1 MSLIYNI
8 LFGLMTAINE
18 ILDMLKPRRN
28 YAASVT
34 TPPTTPQP
42 PVSLELVQAREKA
55 EYWRKSYSECKK
67 ELEDAQQEA
76 KELSDREGKALEKV
90 ASVRQAYD
98 KLKESYTV
106 AVGRGKRYEEQL
118 QEAKAE
124 IAQLRKRTEGCVA
137 TRRALETL
145 RQEAE
150 EMRRELQHVRAAHQD
165 TKSLLDVR
173 TAKLRDAQAYMFKD
187 DVISHSD
194 VQRMVEGLNAQ
205 SFQLAALV
213 TDSCTFMDVR
223 PSDTDLRASYERVER
238 LIGGAACNLLL
249 STSHVEDPIWVQMC
263 LQATITTFAHW
274 TINAWDLRFDSGK
287 NALLTHI
294 HKRLLVNGMPMCS
307 GLGFRN

>member
-18 ILDMLKPRRN
+18 ILDMLTLRRN

-98 KLKESYTV
+98 NLKESYTV

-137 TRRALETL
+137 TAS
-145 RQEAE
+145 
-150 EMRRELQHVRAAHQD
+150 
-165 TKSLLDVR
+165 KS
-173 TAKLRDAQAYMFKD
+173 T
-187 DVISHSD
+187 
-194 VQRMVEGLNAQ
+194 
-205 SFQLAALV
+205 
-213 TDSCTFMDVR
+213 
-223 PSDTDLRASYERVER
+223 
-238 LIGGAACNLLL
+238 
-249 STSHVEDPIWVQMC
+249 
-263 LQATITTFAHW
+263 
-274 TINAWDLRFDSGK
+274 
-287 NALLTHI
+287 
-294 HKRLLVNGMPMCS
+294 
-307 GLGFRN
+307 